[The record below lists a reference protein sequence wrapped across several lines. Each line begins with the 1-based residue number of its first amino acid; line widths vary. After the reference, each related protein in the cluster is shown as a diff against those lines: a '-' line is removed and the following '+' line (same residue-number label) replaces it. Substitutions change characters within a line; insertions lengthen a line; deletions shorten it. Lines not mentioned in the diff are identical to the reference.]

1 MWLKLPH
8 GLDAKLMQPRA
19 VNAHVAYVPGIGFF
33 ADGNGR
39 EYMRLSYC
47 YPEPDQIREG
57 VRRLARVIEA
67 ELDLHSTFDAVDT
80 GTLPGGRPVPGRAR
94 ARLRDD
100 RRAGQ
105 QRHLRGRAGMSG
117 RGRTGS
123 GTGTEPHP
131 LRAVVLAGGLTFER
145 EVSLSS
151 GTQVWEELVRAG
163 VDAEIR
169 DADADL
175 LPGLAAA
182 PADAVFIALHGATG
196 EDGALRAV
204 LDLAGVPYVGS
215 PAAACRLAWDKPAAK
230 SVVRS
235 AGVTTPDWVALP
247 HSTFRE
253 LGAGAVLD
261 LMVAR
266 LGLPLMVKPASGG
279 SALGVQKVSRRR
291 GPAGRDGQLLRLRRH
306 RDGGALRRGGRAGAV
321 GDRPRRRPAGAAG
334 GRDRPG
340 VRASSTTRR
349 GTRPGSPSTT
359 RRPGSRTT
367 SPPARPP
374 SPSRCTRS
382 SAWPTCPAPTR
393 SSRPDGEVHFL
404 EVNVSPGLTETS
416 MFPMAVEAAGYELG
430 EVLARLLTRARPT
443 AADPTS
449 SVT

>member
-1 MWLKLPH
+1 
-8 GLDAKLMQPRA
+8 
-19 VNAHVAYVPGIGFF
+19 
-33 ADGNGR
+33 
-39 EYMRLSYC
+39 
-47 YPEPDQIREG
+47 
-57 VRRLARVIEA
+57 
-67 ELDLHSTFDAVDT
+67 
-80 GTLPGGRPVPGRAR
+80 
-94 ARLRDD
+94 
-100 RRAGQ
+100 
-105 QRHLRGRAGMSG
+105 
-117 RGRTGS
+117 
-123 GTGTEPHP
+123 

-215 PAAACRLAWDKPAAK
+215 SAAACRLSWDKPAAK

-235 AGVTTPDWVALP
+235 AGLPTPDWVALP

-279 SALGVQKVSRRR
+279 SALGVQKVSRVEDLPAAMVSCFAYGDTVMVERFVEGVELALAVVDFGE
-291 GPAGRDGQLLRLRRH
+291 GPQALPAVEIAPESGVFDYTSRYTPGLTEYHAPARLAEDVAGRAS
-306 RDGGALRRGGRAGAV
+306 ALAV
-321 GDRPRRRPAGAAG
+321 AVHEELGLADL
-334 GRDRPG
+334 
-340 VRASSTTRR
+340 
-349 GTRPGSPSTT
+349 
-359 RRPGSRTT
+359 SRTD
-367 SPPARPP
+367 AIV
-374 SPSRCTRS
+374 
-382 SAWPTCPAPTR
+382 A
-393 SSRPDGEVHFL
+393 PDGEVHFL

-416 MFPMAVEAAGYELG
+416 MFPMAIEAAGYELG
-430 EVLARLLTRARPT
+430 DVIARLLARRA
-443 AADPTS
+443 AAS
-449 SVT
+449 R